1 MSTQEW
7 AAYQRQ
13 VWRERQQ
20 KRRARLAG
28 EEGEAAEDV
37 GTEDDD
43 PDVEEPSSP
52 DAKQI
57 RSIGADV
64 KKNVSTWHNQ
74 FSQEDVPLLDCEH
87 EGKFTEHGTELQSIL
102 SEMVSTI
109 LPGYAVSYIHA
120 KLSSMN
126 EPAYFGPRKPN
137 RQSRNSQ
144 KLADTI
150 DYNHW
155 RLLLIP
161 GMFSL
166 FDRSFLH

>member
-28 EEGEAAEDV
+28 EEDEAAEDV

-43 PDVEEPSSP
+43 PEVAEPSSS
-52 DAKQI
+52 DEKHI
-57 RSIGADV
+57 HSIDADV
-64 KKNVSTWHNQ
+64 KKKVTTWHNQ
-74 FSQEDVPLLDCEH
+74 YSLEDVALLDPEY
-87 EGKFTEHGTELQSIL
+87 EERFTENGTELQSIL
-102 SEMVSTI
+102 SDMVSTM
-109 LPGYAVSYIHA
+109 LPGYAVSHIHA

-126 EPAYFGPRKPN
+126 EPAYFGPRKSN

-144 KLADTI
+144 KHADTT

>member
-7 AAYQRQ
+7 AAYQLQ

-28 EEGEAAEDV
+28 EEDEAAEDV
-37 GTEDDD
+37 GTEDDN
-43 PDVEEPSSP
+43 PDVAEPPSP
-52 DAKQI
+52 DEKHI
-57 RSIGADV
+57 HSIDADV
-64 KKNVSTWHNQ
+64 KNKVAVWHHQFTKENVSLLNMQYEGQ
-74 FSQEDVPLLDCEH
+74 FSDH
-87 EGKFTEHGTELQSIL
+87 ATELESIL
-102 SEMVSTI
+102 SEVVSTL
-109 LPGYAVSYIHA
+109 LPGHAVSHIHA

-126 EPAYFGPRKPN
+126 EPAYFGLRKSSSGL
-137 RQSRNSQ
+137 RTSQ
-144 KLADTI
+144 RLADAI
-150 DYNHW
+150 DYHHW